1 MRPMADDEK
10 LVLTFATTGV
20 TAGMHLGEVR
30 RDAIAR
36 AGCLSYHQLFKT
48 RITATVNV
56 GGLFADGVRRP
67 PSAHGT
73 AFLRLD
79 TPDGM
84 IDVIVPEEMYLT
96 FHERLHS
103 AFLIVEGVLRQ
114 QRPIVS
120 VLLKKIE
127 ALR

>member
-1 MRPMADDEK
+1 
-10 LVLTFATTGV
+10 
-20 TAGMHLGEVR
+20 MHLAEVR
-30 RDAIAR
+30 RDAFAR
-36 AGCLSYHQLFKT
+36 AGCLSYHQLQKT
-48 RITATVNV
+48 RIGATVKV
-56 GGLFADGVRRP
+56 GGLVADGVRRP
-67 PSAHGT
+67 PTAHGT

-84 IDVIVPEEMYLT
+84 IDVIVPEQMYPK
-96 FHERLHS
+96 FHDRPHS